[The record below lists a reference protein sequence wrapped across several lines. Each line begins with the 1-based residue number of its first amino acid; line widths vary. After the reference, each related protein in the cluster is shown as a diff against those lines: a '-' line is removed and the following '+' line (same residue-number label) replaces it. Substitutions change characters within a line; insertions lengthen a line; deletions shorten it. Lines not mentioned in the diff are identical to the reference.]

1 MAKAKRR
8 ANREGSVWQR
18 RDGRWTGAAYVLTTA
33 GTFKRTY
40 VYGGTRDEA
49 HAKLVRLQESSAR
62 GIPLPDH
69 PWKVGEY
76 LDYWL
81 ANVARPAVRP
91 TTYAKY
97 ELIVRLYLR
106 PGLGPHRLDRLSVQV
121 VQSFFNARLVAGDSV
136 ALVHITRT
144 VLSTALACAMREEL
158 LQRNVARLTTL
169 PAPAPGRR
177 QPWSADETRRFLA
190 AARADPLYPAFVLLL
205 VYGLRRGEVLGLSW
219 RDVDTGNGVI
229 RIRQQLVR
237 AGGRLRLGP
246 VKSAAGRR
254 ELPLIGIA
262 NDVLGKQADMR
273 IVGSLP
279 NEWTAHE
286 LVFMTR
292 TGRPVEPRNLARSFD
307 RIITRA
313 GLRPIRL
320 HDLRHTTA
328 TLLKNLGVPPRD
340 TMEILGH
347 ARIAVTMEIYTS
359 GDGTSRRD
367 AIGKLSQLLGT
378 TSAGTLLSLLLSIS
392 TWSLLPRQPRGCD
405 LGGPRWT

>member
-1 MAKAKRR
+1 MAKGKRR

-40 VYGGTRDEA
+40 VYGRTRDEA
-49 HAKLVRLQESSAR
+49 HVKLVRLQESSDR

-106 PGLGPHRLDRLSVQV
+106 PGLGPHRLYRLSVQV

-169 PAPAPGRR
+169 PAPAPDRR
-177 QPWSADETRRFLA
+177 QPWSADEARRFSQRPGRIRCTRRLCCCWYMAFA
-190 AARADPLYPAFVLLL
+190 A
-205 VYGLRRGEVLGLSW
+205 
-219 RDVDTGNGVI
+219 
-229 RIRQQLVR
+229 VR
-237 AGGRLRLGP
+237 
-246 VKSAAGRR
+246 
-254 ELPLIGIA
+254 
-262 NDVLGKQADMR
+262 
-273 IVGSLP
+273 
-279 NEWTAHE
+279 
-286 LVFMTR
+286 F
-292 TGRPVEPRNLARSFD
+292 
-307 RIITRA
+307 
-313 GLRPIRL
+313 
-320 HDLRHTTA
+320 
-328 TLLKNLGVPPRD
+328 
-340 TMEILGH
+340 
-347 ARIAVTMEIYTS
+347 S
-359 GDGTSRRD
+359 G
-367 AIGKLSQLLGT
+367 
-378 TSAGTLLSLLLSIS
+378 
-392 TWSLLPRQPRGCD
+392 
-405 LGGPRWT
+405 

>member
-1 MAKAKRR
+1 MAKGKRR

-18 RDGRWTGAAYVLTTA
+18 RDRRWTGAAYVLTTA

-144 VLSTALACAMREEL
+144 VLSTALACAMREE
-158 LQRNVARLTTL
+158 
-169 PAPAPGRR
+169 
-177 QPWSADETRRFLA
+177 
-190 AARADPLYPAFVLLL
+190 
-205 VYGLRRGEVLGLSW
+205 
-219 RDVDTGNGVI
+219 
-229 RIRQQLVR
+229 
-237 AGGRLRLGP
+237 
-246 VKSAAGRR
+246 
-254 ELPLIGIA
+254 
-262 NDVLGKQADMR
+262 
-273 IVGSLP
+273 
-279 NEWTAHE
+279 
-286 LVFMTR
+286 
-292 TGRPVEPRNLARSFD
+292 
-307 RIITRA
+307 
-313 GLRPIRL
+313 
-320 HDLRHTTA
+320 
-328 TLLKNLGVPPRD
+328 
-340 TMEILGH
+340 
-347 ARIAVTMEIYTS
+347 
-359 GDGTSRRD
+359 
-367 AIGKLSQLLGT
+367 
-378 TSAGTLLSLLLSIS
+378 
-392 TWSLLPRQPRGCD
+392 RGC
-405 LGGPRWT
+405 PEFR